1 LGAASVND
9 LYKPAA
15 PVLTIS
21 ITKLML
27 TKLFLVLSG
36 ISPRMKKLLW
46 RQWYQFLA
54 SHYQT
59 KDWSF
64 MNYGYA
70 PLQHHSHTVKLD
82 KGDEPNRYSIQ
93 LYHHVVNGAD
103 LTNLDVLEIGSGRGG
118 GTSYIKRYLK
128 PKTLTGVD
136 FSEKA
141 IEFCKHAHDVD
152 GLSFIKGDAES
163 LSFDAERFDIVINI
177 ESSHCYGSME
187 AFLANVKRV
196 LRQDGYLLYADLRN
210 RNDVAVLQ
218 QQMEQSGMKIL
229 KREDI
234 TPNILR
240 SLHLDNER
248 KLLLIRAFFQ
258 SWLLK
263 PFQEFAGVKGSKIY
277 AGFQSGAMVY
287 LHYVLQK

>member
-1 LGAASVND
+1 
-9 LYKPAA
+9 
-15 PVLTIS
+15 
-21 ITKLML
+21 ML
-27 TKLFLVLSG
+27 IRVFLALSG
-36 ISPRMKKLLW
+36 ISPYVKKLLW

-54 SHYQT
+54 GHHRT

-70 PLQHHSHTVKLD
+70 PLHDHSETVKLD
-82 KGDEPNRYSIQ
+82 KADEPNRYFIQ
-93 LYHHVVNGAD
+93 LYHHVVSAVD

-118 GTSYIKRYLK
+118 GASYIKRYLK
-128 PKTLTGVD
+128 PKALTGID
-136 FSEKA
+136 FSDKA
-141 IEFCKHAHDVD
+141 INFCKHTHDMD

-163 LSFDAERFDIVINI
+163 LPFDAGRFDVVINI

-187 AFLANVKRV
+187 TFLAHAKRV
-196 LRQDGYLLYADLRN
+196 LRHDGYLLYADFRN
-210 RNDVAVLQ
+210 KNDVEVLHR
-218 QQMEQSGMKIL
+218 QMEKSGMKIL

-234 TPNILR
+234 TPNVVR
-240 SLHLDNER
+240 SLDLDNQR

-258 SWLLK
+258 NWLLK

-277 AGFQSGAMVY
+277 ARFQSGTMIY

>member
-1 LGAASVND
+1 
-9 LYKPAA
+9 
-15 PVLTIS
+15 
-21 ITKLML
+21 ML
-27 TKLFLVLSG
+27 TKAFLALSG
-36 ISPRMKKLLW
+36 ISAHLKKLLW

-54 SHYQT
+54 GHYQT

-70 PLQHHSHTVKLD
+70 PSHDHFDTVILD
-82 KGDEPNRYSIQ
+82 ETDEPNRYFIQ
-93 LYHHVVNGAD
+93 LYHHIASAID
-103 LTNLDVLEIGSGRGG
+103 LTNRDVLEIGSGRGG
-118 GTSYIKRYLK
+118 GASYIKRYLK

-136 FSEKA
+136 FSHKA
-141 IEFCKHAHDVD
+141 IDFCKRTHDVD

-163 LSFDAERFDIVINI
+163 LPFDAERFDVVINI

-187 AFLANVKRV
+187 DFLANVKRV
-196 LRQDGYLLYADLRN
+196 LHHGGYFLYADLRN

-218 QQMEQSGMKIL
+218 RQMEQSGMKII

-234 TPNILR
+234 TPNIVR
-240 SLHLDNER
+240 SLDLDNER
-248 KLLLIRAFFQ
+248 KLLLIRALFHK
-258 SWLLK
+258 WLLK
-263 PFQEFAGVKGSKIY
+263 PFQEFAGMKGSKIY

>member
-1 LGAASVND
+1 
-9 LYKPAA
+9 
-15 PVLTIS
+15 
-21 ITKLML
+21 ML
-27 TKLFLVLSG
+27 IKLFLALSE
-36 ISPRMKKLLW
+36 ISPCLKKLLW

-59 KDWSF
+59 KDCSF

-70 PLQHHSHTVKLD
+70 PLHDHSDTVKLD
-82 KGDEPNRYSIQ
+82 EGDEPNRYFIQ
-93 LYHHVVNGAD
+93 LYHHVASAVD
-103 LTNLDVLEIGSGRGG
+103 LPNRNVLEIGSGRGG
-118 GTSYIKRYLK
+118 GASYIKRYLK

-136 FSEKA
+136 FSGKA
-141 IEFCKHAHDVD
+141 VQFCKHTHDVD

-163 LSFDAERFDIVINI
+163 LPFDAGRFDVVINI

-258 SWLLK
+258 NWLLK

-277 AGFQSGAMVY
+277 AGFQSGAMIY

>member
-1 LGAASVND
+1 
-9 LYKPAA
+9 
-15 PVLTIS
+15 
-21 ITKLML
+21 ML
-27 TKLFLVLSG
+27 IKIFLALSG
-36 ISPRMKKLLW
+36 ISPYVKKLLW
-46 RQWYQFLA
+46 KQWYQFLA
-54 SHYQT
+54 GRYQT
-59 KDWSF
+59 KEWSF

-70 PLQHHSHTVKLD
+70 PLDDHSEIVRLNEA
-82 KGDEPNRYSIQ
+82 DEPDRYAIQ
-93 LYHHVVNGAD
+93 LYHHVVSAVD

-118 GTSYIKRYLK
+118 GASYVARYLK
-128 PKTLTGVD
+128 PKTVTGMD
-136 FSEKA
+136 FSDKA
-141 IEFCKHAHDVD
+141 IQFCKYTHDMD

-163 LSFDAERFDIVINI
+163 LPFDAEGFDVVINI

-187 AFLANVKRV
+187 AFLGNVKRV
-196 LRQDGYLLYADLRN
+196 LRHDGYLLYADLRN

-218 QQMEQSGMKIL
+218 RQMEQSGMKIL

-234 TPNILR
+234 TSNVVR
-240 SLHLDNER
+240 SLDLDNER

-258 SWLLK
+258 NWLLK

>member
-1 LGAASVND
+1 MTFA
-9 LYKPAA
+9 
-15 PVLTIS
+15 TID
-21 ITKLML
+21 TDTDVYNERKLML
-27 TKLFLVLSG
+27 IKVFLALSA
-36 ISPRMKKLLW
+36 ISPKIKKLLW
-46 RQWYQFLA
+46 RRWYQFLVR
-54 SHYQT
+54 HCQT

-70 PLQHHSHTVKLD
+70 PLNDHSDTPKLD
-82 KGDEPNRYSIQ
+82 ETDEPNRYCIQ
-93 LYHHVVNGAD
+93 LYHHVTSAVD
-103 LTNLDVLEIGSGRGG
+103 LTNRNVLEIGSGRGG
-118 GTSYIKRYLK
+118 GASYVNRYLK

-136 FSEKA
+136 FSDKA
-141 IEFCKHAHDVD
+141 IEFCKNTHDVN

-163 LSFDAERFDIVINI
+163 LPFDAERFDVVINI

-196 LRQDGYLLYADLRN
+196 LRDDGYFLYADLRN
-210 RNDVAVLQ
+210 RNDAVVLQ
-218 QQMEQSGMKIL
+218 RQMEQSGMKII

-234 TPNILR
+234 TPNVVR
-240 SLHLDNER
+240 SLDLDNER

-258 SWLLK
+258 NWLLK

-277 AGFQSGAMVY
+277 AGFQSGTMVY